1 VRIIG
6 WLRRLDVDSLA
17 EVCRVRA
24 QVHRRPP
31 ETIEDLARL
40 LSDPESVAA
49 TVAGLDRDAVLVAQ
63 SVVVLGDGCE
73 VARLRA
79 FVRDPHGVL
88 DATVTR
94 LAGLALVWPGEQAGT
109 LRFSA
114 ALGRYWRYP
123 LELGT
128 PARVLANMM
137 DNKDTVRAAARRLGV
152 KVGNTRDDAA
162 RSIATALADPE
173 VVAGLAGQ
181 ASAEARALLDDLAFR
196 PQRLEPPAGQ
206 WEADRYGFRPA
217 VRPRDAAEQLYD
229 FGLLLA
235 GRSYDSAELPRE
247 AALVLRGAGW
257 GPQLTGP
264 PTVEVAEAP
273 TADAETN
280 ALAAVEAVGRLL
292 ARVERAP
299 LPVLKKGGIGV
310 RDLRRLAGEVGADQD
325 ETQLWLALADRA
337 GLLGLGDGGYR
348 PTRRF
353 DGWRAGE
360 AYARWVVLAEAW
372 QRLSRQRTDPV
383 PPPLPPDTSG
393 RGDAGLREGVMAVL
407 TELPERSAVVGDD
420 LAGVL
425 AWRLPSADTSPARV
439 ATVLAETD
447 LLGLTAGGALSAL
460 GRGLVAGRAEQAAR
474 AVFPAAASTVALRAD
489 LTAVAD
495 EPVVAQTAATL
506 DRLAEPA
513 GQGGWQFTRDSV
525 RRALDDG
532 HSRDEILAA
541 LESVAA
547 AGVPQTLADLVGD
560 LARVH
565 GQMRVADCGCCVIAD
580 DPQVIGE
587 IVRLRLG
594 LRRVAPTVAVGRNP
608 AAVVLAALRRAGYA
622 PVTDPAGGQNDSV
635 TVRRVPE
642 LRPAA
647 ATAVT
652 ADGIVDVTTPEAEQV
667 GPGILATRLHVAP
680 LPGDQQVQVL
690 IDRLRDAGSP
700 LGYTLLPDEE
710 VRLLAEAAERGTAV
724 WIKYES
730 VFSASG
736 KTSWLLLDE
745 LHIKPCQVVAWCS
758 TRQKEESFPL
768 YSIRS
773 VEPVLR

>member
-1 VRIIG
+1 MRIVG

-17 EVCRVRA
+17 KVCRARAEVR
-24 QVHRRPP
+24 QRPP

-40 LSDPESVAA
+40 LSDPESVAVA
-49 TVAGLDRDAVLVAQ
+49 VAGLDRDAVLVAQ

-73 VARLRA
+73 VVRLRA
-79 FVRDPHGVL
+79 FVRDPYGVL
-88 DATVTR
+88 DATVSR
-94 LAGLALVWPGEQAGT
+94 LVGRALVWPGERTGT

-123 LELGT
+123 LDLGT
-128 PARVLANMM
+128 PASALANMM

-162 RSIATALADPE
+162 RSVATALADSA
-173 VVAGLAGQ
+173 VVARLVGQ

-196 PQRLEPPAGQ
+196 PRRLEPRAGW
-206 WEADRYGFRPA
+206 WEPHRYGFRPP

-229 FGLLLA
+229 LGLLLA
-235 GRSYDSAELPRE
+235 AGPADSAELPRE
-247 AALVLRGAGW
+247 AALVLRGPDW

-264 PTVEVAEAP
+264 PTVEVAEVQIAG
-273 TADAETN
+273 AEMN
-280 ALAAVEAVGRLL
+280 ALAAVEAVARLL
-292 ARVERAP
+292 ARVERTP

-325 ETQLWLALADRA
+325 ATQLWLALADRA
-337 GLLGLGDGGYR
+337 GLLGLSDGGYR

-353 DGWRAGE
+353 DGWRADE
-360 AYARWVVLAEAW
+360 ACARWVVLAEAW
-372 QRLSRQRTDPV
+372 QRLGRQRTDPV
-383 PPPLPPDTSG
+383 PPLLAPDTSR

-407 TELPERSAVVGDD
+407 TELPEGSAVVGD
-420 LAGVL
+420 LAAVL
-425 AWRLPSADTSPARV
+425 AWRLPSADTSPSRV
-439 ATVLAETD
+439 AAVLAETD
-447 LLGLTAGGALSAL
+447 LLGLTCGGASSAL
-460 GRGLVAGRAEQAAR
+460 GRGLVAGQPEQTAR
-474 AVFPAAASTVALRAD
+474 AGFPAAASTVALQSD
-489 LTAVAD
+489 LTAVAGG
-495 EPVVAQTAATL
+495 PVAAQTAATL
-506 DRLAEPA
+506 DRLAEPT
-513 GQGGWQFTRDSV
+513 GQGRWRFTRDSV

-532 HSRDEILAA
+532 HGGDEILAA
-541 LESVAA
+541 LDSVAA
-547 AGVPQTLADLVGD
+547 AGVPQPLEHLVGD

-587 IVRLRLG
+587 IVALKLK
-594 LRRVAPTVAVGRNP
+594 LRRVAPTVAVGRDP

-622 PVTDPAGGQNDSV
+622 PVADPAGGQNDSVV

-647 ATAVT
+647 VT
-652 ADGIVDVTTPEAEQV
+652 VVTVDGIVDVTVPDAGQV
-667 GPGILATRLHVAP
+667 GPDILAARLHMAP
-680 LPGDQQVQVL
+680 LPSEEQVQVL
-690 IDRLRDAGSP
+690 IDRLRDADSGP
-700 LGYTLLPDEE
+700 GFTRLPDEE
-710 VRLLAEAAERGTAV
+710 ARLLAEAVERGTAV

-730 VFSASG
+730 VFSTSG

-745 LHIKPCQVVAWCS
+745 LHIEPRQIVAWCR

-768 YSIRS
+768 YLIRS
-773 VEPVLR
+773 VEPA